1 MARVESGHAPTVVR
15 PDIDGLRRRTAEVM
29 AQGVLLQQQ
38 LSRLDL
44 WSSARATRAVSD
56 RLRAEAVAIR
66 AERKRYANTVLELRE
81 LVAQLQD
88 ALANRAVI
96 EQAKGMIMAQSRC
109 TSDQAFDVLR
119 RASQRTN
126 RKVRDIATELVS
138 RSQEVTSK
146 AP

>member
-1 MARVESGHAPTVVR
+1 
-15 PDIDGLRRRTAEVM
+15 
-29 AQGVLLQQQ
+29 
-38 LSRLDL
+38 
-44 WSSARATRAVSD
+44 
-56 RLRAEAVAIR
+56 VAIR